1 VSHPPAEPGLPLLL
15 NPSAGRGVGRWNPA
29 LRTALAEADVPAL
42 VREVD
47 PRRLESSARRLAAAG
62 APVVAVGGGDG
73 SVRAAAEALAGTG
86 TALAVIPLGTLNHFA
101 NRIGVGGVRAAV
113 AAVRAGRQGSATA
126 GILDDRVFLCTAT
139 IGFYADAVR
148 RRERLRPAWGRLLAV
163 VVGIAAGLRG
173 LPAFRVGLETAG
185 GRHEC
190 TTPLVWVGIVPPRRG
205 GGSELEVVV
214 PRRWSGSEL
223 EVVVPR
229 RWSGWRAPVTA
240 ARLLLRWLRGGR
252 VVDDPA
258 LRVVRAR
265 HVVVHG
271 TGTVGVTLDGEAFTA
286 ELPVW
291 LAVQDGAVR
300 VVVPTS
306 RPAAPRRADAAGAA
320 SPRGREP

>member
-29 LRTALAEADVPAL
+29 LRTALAEAGVPAL
-42 VREVD
+42 VREVE

-113 AAVRAGRQGSATA
+113 AAVRAGRQGSAPA

-205 GGSELEVVV
+205 GGSELEVA
-214 PRRWSGSEL
+214 
-223 EVVVPR
+223 VPR
-229 RWSGWRAPVTA
+229 RWSGWRAPATA

-306 RPAAPRRADAAGAA
+306 RPAAPRPAPGGA
-320 SPRGREP
+320 